1 MELIQKHRHNS
12 NQPDWVYFREITE
25 RWIRCLN
32 GSGASGSAQNHQ
44 EATDGG
50 GGDESSV
57 PPEPLLTI
65 KPPPPPE
72 TMLSNFK
79 TARKIKYQSYHVAR
93 NIRKIATSKLRGSLR
108 LRQLTEDEEKQVD
121 AILKESSATI
131 ISRSGTKTKCS
142 PAGAKSDYRLTNDE
156 QSRCSELDGQLKK
169 VRRDGSSISSIMN
182 GPRVRFCFDEK
193 VAQLNAE
200 HLAENERIG
209 PSFATIRANRIVD
222 YVEETTM
229 GI

>member
-32 GSGASGSAQNHQ
+32 GSGASGAAQSQ

-50 GGDESSV
+50 DGEDESSV
-57 PPEPLLTI
+57 PPVPLLTI
-65 KPPPPPE
+65 MPPPPPE
-72 TMLSNFK
+72 TMPSNFK

-93 NIRKIATSKLRGSLR
+93 NIRKMATSKLRSSLR

-131 ISRSGTKTKCS
+131 ISRLGTKTKCS
-142 PAGAKSDYRLTNDE
+142 PAGAKNDYRLTNDE

-169 VRRDGSSISSIMN
+169 VRRDGSSN
-182 GPRVRFCFDEK
+182 GPRVRFCLDEK